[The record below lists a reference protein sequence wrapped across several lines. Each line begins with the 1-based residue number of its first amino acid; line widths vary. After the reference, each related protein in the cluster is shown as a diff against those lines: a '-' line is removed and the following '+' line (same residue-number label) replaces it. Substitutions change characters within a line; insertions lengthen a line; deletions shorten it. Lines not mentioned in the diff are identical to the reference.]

1 MKSLRM
7 RSGSGGT
14 VELLQMGEL
23 EDGAVVV
30 VAHLGDAPARE
41 ALGLPAAG
49 LILERLADL
58 GAALRLVA
66 GEGGVVRACFAVG
79 LVAVVEAAGGTA
91 LVAQFLAAVVE
102 ARVVDRAVDRRAEL
116 ADLPLAEAPAHRDDA
131 QVGLGRGAAG
141 LVGREPGPAG
151 VAECAADLR
160 DAVEVVLGQAL
171 P

>member
-14 VELLQMGEL
+14 EDLLQLRQAATAALVHVVEADAEPLGDRGGVELLQMGEL

-49 LILERLADL
+49 LVLQRLVGV

-66 GEGGVVRACFAVG
+66 GEGGVVRARLPVG
-79 LVAVVEAAGGTA
+79 LVALVEAAAGPA
-91 LVAQFLAAVVE
+91 LVAQLLAAVVE
-102 ARVVDRAVDRRAEL
+102 ARVV
-116 ADLPLAEAPAHRDDA
+116 
-131 QVGLGRGAAG
+131 
-141 LVGREPGPAG
+141 
-151 VAECAADLR
+151 
-160 DAVEVVLGQAL
+160 
-171 P
+171 